1 MLDIIH
7 HIKIDISRGKG
18 HNLRRYLIRP
28 AFPTVLECIRHA
40 AVRSERTGRQ
50 RTGWKGDKWKQP
62 GLLPSQGKTTV
73 LTQNP
78 VGIGNRALTGIDK
91 PEILCYAGT
100 VKIYSS
106 TFVIIQFLHNS
117 LHYIHDL
124 TKKDLDK
131 SIVYIE
137 NGHVS
142 NRHTGDGPSG
152 IVLET
157 LRSDPARISDKLAYL
172 TKTDDGRILKSST
185 LYIRND
191 ESRIAYIFSMN
202 FDITSL
208 LAAENLIHGLLR
220 TKPEA
225 DSGPDEADT
234 PQRITHNV
242 TELLDLLI
250 EQAIAKVGKPVAL
263 MNKDDKIAVVQY
275 LNNAGAF
282 LITKS
287 GDKVSSLLGISK
299 FTLYSYM
306 DKG

>member
-1 MLDIIH
+1 MIH
-7 HIKIDISRGKG
+7 K
-18 HNLRRYLIRP
+18 
-28 AFPTVLECIRHA
+28 LEFL
-40 AVRSERTGRQ
+40 
-50 RTGWKGDKWKQP
+50 KQLAH
-62 GLLPSQGKTTV
+62 GITSQF
-73 LTQNP
+73 
-78 VGIGNRALTGIDK
+78 GNSC
-91 PEILCYAGT
+91 E
-100 VKIYSS
+100 V
-106 TFVIIQFLHNS
+106 V
-117 LHYIHDL
+117 IHDL
-124 TKKDLDK
+124 TKKDLDR

-157 LRSDPARISDKLAYL
+157 LRSDPATVKDRLAYL
-172 TKTDDGRILKSST
+172 TRTDDGRILKSST
-185 LYIRND
+185 LYIRDDND
-191 ESRIAYIFSMN
+191 KVAYIFSIN
-202 FDITSL
+202 YDITTL
-208 LAAENLIHGLLR
+208 LAIENTLHGLIQ
-220 TKPEA
+220 TEPEENA
-225 DSGPDEADT
+225 GEKSGNT
-234 PQRITHNV
+234 PQTITHNV

-306 DKG
+306 DKN